1 MDEKDFME
9 LLITERMGMHCEKF
23 KEDYPPTP
31 EQLEAAEKANIAHDK
46 YSQYWMPNIANY
58 WNFVRMRAL
67 RVLREK
73 MSIITGRELKM
84 G

>member
-1 MDEKDFME
+1 MNEKDFME

-23 KEDYPPTP
+23 KEDYPVV
-31 EQLEAAEKANIAHDK
+31 LMIK
-46 YSQYWMPNIANY
+46 YSQCWMPNTANY